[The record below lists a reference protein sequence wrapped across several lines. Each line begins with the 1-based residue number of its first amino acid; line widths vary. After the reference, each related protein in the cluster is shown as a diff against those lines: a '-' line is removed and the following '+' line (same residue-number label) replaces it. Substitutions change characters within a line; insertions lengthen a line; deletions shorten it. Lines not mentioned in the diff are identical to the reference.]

1 MCLFTPDIAEFR
13 RNKHKHALEGSV
25 QIELES
31 PKQLAD
37 RIGWPERRI
46 RNLIAAKK
54 LRHHRVGGSILIP
67 TTAFTELLQQ
77 TEIEPCNVVT
87 TPRNENDRQK

>member
-1 MCLFTPDIAEFR
+1 M
-13 RNKHKHALEGSV
+13 

-67 TTAFTELLQQ
+67 TTAFTELLKQ